1 MGIRTI
7 HDQIRSVEMNA
18 KNQEHLELMPNMV
31 QQIESVVSVC
41 IQQLRREVDG

>member
-18 KNQEHLELMPNMV
+18 KNQEQLEHLPNMV
-31 QQIESVVSVC
+31 RQVESVVSVC
-41 IQQLRREVDG
+41 IQQLHREVN